1 MSWIDICAGEYSVFN
16 LLQTSIVARNAIHS
30 QEFYV
35 FLLSQFLCCI
45 VCSNGTDVAMTEH
58 YVNLLS
64 FLQIFFHLSIA
75 IFRCPVGFGIEIIYI
90 MLLNDLAKAFMTILS
105 WRHRQLSCHFPHDR
119 FSANRVHNI
128 ILYHVHSITCKFAS
142 CIFVV
147 TTDKG
152 CIVVRLCF
160 SIKQH
165 HWNAFLLRFFKRR
178 SKLGV
183 FVRCH
188 DKQINIGIN
197 QTVDLLN
204 LQRRVFVTVG
214 YRYVGLAIIQT
225 VSSQQFHVHFI
236 APCTT

>member
-1 MSWIDICAGEYSVFN
+1 MRLVYC
-16 LLQTSIVARNAIHS
+16 IHS
-30 QEFYV
+30 TYNPGGMERV
-35 FLLSQFLCCI
+35 
-45 VCSNGTDVAMTEH
+45 
-58 YVNLLS
+58 
-64 FLQIFFHLSIA
+64 
-75 IFRCPVGFGIEIIYI
+75 
-90 MLLNDLAKAFMTILS
+90 LLNKVRYLVAKGG
-105 WRHRQLSCHFPHDR
+105 
-119 FSANRVHNI
+119 
-128 ILYHVHSITCKFAS
+128 YE
-142 CIFVV
+142 IFVV

-165 HWNAFLLRFFKRR
+165 HWNAFLMRFFKRR

-183 FVRCH
+183 FIRCH

-214 YRYVGLAIIQT
+214 NRYVGLAIIQT

-236 APCTT
+236 APRTT